1 MISGGSGI
9 TPMISIIREI
19 IFQSTKPDCQV
30 PSVRVI
36 CAFKNSA
43 DLSMLQL
50 LLPISGT
57 PYDLTRIKLQIEAY
71 VTRET
76 EQPAPSSQNP
86 SQTLWFKPN
95 PLDLPISG
103 VLGPKSWLWLAAIIS
118 SSFVLFL
125 FVLGIVTRFYIYPIV
140 NTGKN
145 YHYSYTC
152 LWYIFLVCASI
163 FIVSS
168 AVFIWCKKQNASER
182 NQIQNVEV
190 PTEATDDR
198 ELESFPLHNESLI
211 AQATQVHY
219 GARPDLKSKLKC
231 YKDMITYIPSKEN
244 NGCMINFVAFF
255 CRTSHGNERI

>member
-1 MISGGSGI
+1 MLRIRHKGLVMVSGGSGI

-76 EQPAPSSQNP
+76 EQQAPSSQKS

-103 VLGPKSWLWLAAIIS
+103 VLGPKSWLWLAGIIS

-125 FVLGIVTRFYIYPIV
+125 FVLGIVTRFYIYPIDH
-140 NTGKN
+140 NTGKS
-145 YHYSYTC
+145 YHYSFTC

-163 FIVSS
+163 FMVCSV
-168 AVFIWCKKQNASER
+168 VFIWCKKQNATER
-182 NQIQNVEV
+182 NQIQNVEAL
-190 PTEATDDR
+190 TETIDDT
-198 ELESFPLHNESLI
+198 ELESFPLHHESLI

-219 GARPDLKSKLKC
+219 GARPNLKSK
-231 YKDMITYIPSKEN
+231 
-244 NGCMINFVAFF
+244 
-255 CRTSHGNERI
+255 